1 MGMNVTDS
9 DVADS
14 DVADTTSALAS
25 ARDALPAA
33 RRVIVKI
40 GSRLLATNPAMIGD
54 IVRQVA
60 SPESDQDREFL
71 IVSSG
76 AIALGWARL
85 GYTKRP
91 TQMAKLQAAAAA
103 GQSELMFRYVTAFAQ
118 YGKTA
123 AQVLLTHSDLASRR
137 RLINAQQAL
146 DALFTAGA
154 VPIVNENDTVSTD
167 EIAFGDNDQLA
178 SMVCSL
184 VSADALF
191 LLTDVTGVL
200 DPNGE
205 RIPLM
210 RPESMVGSRP
220 HANSHGSGGIASK
233 IAAARKAS
241 HAGASVVI
249 ANAAEPDVIVRL
261 LQGQD
266 VGTLF
271 APTVNALRAR
281 KHWIAYTLKPRGV
294 VLVNE
299 GAAAA
304 LRKDNCS
311 LLPVGV
317 LGARGQFS
325 PGEAVQ
331 LLTPSGEEIGRGLT
345 RMGVVEV
352 ARVAGKSKEELT
364 TRHGHFEAVVV
375 HRDDL
380 VIF

>member
-1 MGMNVTDS
+1 MTE
-9 DVADS
+9 A
-14 DVADTTSALAS
+14 APLSAPG
-25 ARDALPAA
+25 RDALPTV
-33 RRVIVKI
+33 RRVIIKV
-40 GSRLLATNPAMIGD
+40 GSRLVATKPDLIRD

-60 SPESDQDREFL
+60 LQSNEQGREFL

-76 AIALGWARL
+76 AIALGWKRL
-85 GYTKRP
+85 GYPKRP
-91 TQMAKLQAAAAA
+91 NQMAKLQAAAAV
-103 GQSELMFRYVTAFAQ
+103 GQSEVMFRYVTEFAP

-146 DALFTAGA
+146 DALLAAGA
-154 VPIVNENDTVSTD
+154 VPVVNENDTVSTD

-191 LLTDVTGVL
+191 LITDVTGVL
-200 DPNGE
+200 DPNGN
-205 RIPLM
+205 RIPIM
-210 RPESMVGSRP
+210 HPNSMVGSRP
-220 HANSHGSGGIASK
+220 NSNSHGSGGIASK

-241 HAGASVVI
+241 HAGAAVVI
-249 ANAAEPDVIVRL
+249 AGAAERDVITRL
-261 LQGQD
+261 LNGED

-271 APTVNALRAR
+271 APTVNTLRSR
-281 KHWIAYTLKPRGV
+281 KHWIAYTLKPRGAI
-294 VLVNE
+294 LVNE

-304 LRKDNCS
+304 LRRDKRS

-317 LGARGQFS
+317 IGARGQFS
-325 PGEAVQ
+325 PGESVQ

-345 RMGVVEV
+345 RMSVLEV

-364 TRHGHFEAVVV
+364 TRHGKLDAVVV

-380 VIF
+380 VVL